1 MVVGGFRSFYVLV
14 LILWVELTEADPL
27 QSYSLDLLGDGFCS
41 YLSVLLIVGEGLSQK
56 MQRILYRHLFWKTA
70 SLCLMVVIFQDFA
83 L

>member
-1 MVVGGFRSFYVLV
+1 MVVGGFRLFHVLV

-27 QSYSLDLLGDGFCS
+27 QSYSLDLVGDGFCS
-41 YLSVLLIVGEGLSQK
+41 YLSVMLIVGEGLSQK
-56 MQRILYRHLFWKTA
+56 MQRILHRHLFWKTD

>member
-1 MVVGGFRSFYVLV
+1 MVVGGFRLFHVLV

-27 QSYSLDLLGDGFCS
+27 QSYSLDLVGDGFCS

-56 MQRILYRHLFWKTA
+56 MQRILHRHLFWKTD
-70 SLCLMVVIFQDFA
+70 SLCLMVIIFQDFA

>member
-1 MVVGGFRSFYVLV
+1 MVVGGFRLFHVLV

-27 QSYSLDLLGDGFCS
+27 QFYSLDLVGDGFCS

-56 MQRILYRHLFWKTA
+56 MQRILHRHLFWKTD